1 MEYKRFCQDKPLN
14 LAPNGGEI
22 VESGLEKEFDSY
34 IRKTIK
40 HTIINFAK
48 YENIKRQ
55 REVSIELLPDSEFDD
70 NSLSFC
76 DSDADL
82 ENYFSDCK
90 IAAIVAKMPKDKKD
104 MLKLKLVDGYS
115 TKEIATIYRKSEV
128 RIRHIISDALK
139 EIKSKY
145 EE

>member
-1 MEYKRFCQDKPLN
+1 
-14 LAPNGGEI
+14 

-104 MLKLKLVDGYS
+104 ILKLKLVDGYS
-115 TKEIATIYRKSEV
+115 TKEIATKYRKSEV

>member
-1 MEYKRFCQDKPLN
+1 M
-14 LAPNGGEI
+14 
-22 VESGLEKEFDSY
+22 ESGLEKEFDSY

-128 RIRHIISDALK
+128 RIRHTISDALK

>member
-1 MEYKRFCQDKPLN
+1 M
-14 LAPNGGEI
+14 
-22 VESGLEKEFDSY
+22 ESGLEKEFDSY

-55 REVSIELLPDSEFDD
+55 REVSIELLPDSEFSN

-76 DSDADL
+76 DSDAAL

-90 IAAIVAKMPKDKKD
+90 IAEIVAKMPKDKKD

>member
-1 MEYKRFCQDKPLN
+1 M
-14 LAPNGGEI
+14 
-22 VESGLEKEFDSY
+22 ESGLEKEFDSY

-55 REVSIELLPDSEFDD
+55 REVSIELLHDSEFDD

>member
-1 MEYKRFCQDKPLN
+1 M
-14 LAPNGGEI
+14 
-22 VESGLEKEFDSY
+22 ESGLEKEFDSY

-55 REVSIELLPDSEFDD
+55 REVSTELLPDSEFDD

>member
-1 MEYKRFCQDKPLN
+1 M
-14 LAPNGGEI
+14 
-22 VESGLEKEFDSY
+22 ESGLEKEFDSY

-55 REVSIELLPDSEFDD
+55 REVSIELLPDSEFSD

-115 TKEIATIYRKSEV
+115 TKEIATIYKKSEV

>member
-1 MEYKRFCQDKPLN
+1 M
-14 LAPNGGEI
+14 
-22 VESGLEKEFDSY
+22 ESGLEKEFDSY

-55 REVSIELLPDSEFDD
+55 REVSIELLPDSEFGD

-115 TKEIATIYRKSEV
+115 TKEIATIYRKSDV

-145 EE
+145 EGE

>member
-1 MEYKRFCQDKPLN
+1 M
-14 LAPNGGEI
+14 
-22 VESGLEKEFDSY
+22 ESGLEKEFDSY

-55 REVSIELLPDSEFDD
+55 REVSIKLLPDSEFGD

>member
-1 MEYKRFCQDKPLN
+1 M
-14 LAPNGGEI
+14 
-22 VESGLEKEFDSY
+22 ESGLEKEFDSY

-55 REVSIELLPDSEFDD
+55 REVSIELLPNSEFDD
-70 NSLSFC
+70 NSLSFY

>member
-1 MEYKRFCQDKPLN
+1 M
-14 LAPNGGEI
+14 
-22 VESGLEKEFDSY
+22 ESGLEKEFDSY

-55 REVSIELLPDSEFDD
+55 REVSIELLPNSEFDD

-90 IAAIVAKMPKDKKD
+90 IAAIVAKMTKDKKD

>member
-1 MEYKRFCQDKPLN
+1 
-14 LAPNGGEI
+14 

-55 REVSIELLPDSEFDD
+55 REVSIELLPDSEFGD

>member
-1 MEYKRFCQDKPLN
+1 M
-14 LAPNGGEI
+14 
-22 VESGLEKEFDSY
+22 ESGLEKEFDSY

-76 DSDADL
+76 DSDAEL

>member
-1 MEYKRFCQDKPLN
+1 MEN
-14 LAPNGGEI
+14 
-22 VESGLEKEFDSY
+22 GLEKEFDSY

-55 REVSIELLPDSEFDD
+55 REVSIELIPDSEFGD

-76 DSDADL
+76 DSDAEL

>member
-1 MEYKRFCQDKPLN
+1 M
-14 LAPNGGEI
+14 GGEI

-55 REVSIELLPDSEFDD
+55 REVSIELLPNSEFDD

-76 DSDADL
+76 DSDAEL

-115 TKEIATIYRKSEV
+115 PKEIATIYRKSEV

>member
-1 MEYKRFCQDKPLN
+1 M
-14 LAPNGGEI
+14 
-22 VESGLEKEFDSY
+22 ESGLEKEFDSY

-55 REVSIELLPDSEFDD
+55 REVSIELLPDSEFGD

>member
-1 MEYKRFCQDKPLN
+1 M
-14 LAPNGGEI
+14 
-22 VESGLEKEFDSY
+22 ESGLEKEFDSY

-90 IAAIVAKMPKDKKD
+90 IAAIVAKIPKDKKD

>member
-1 MEYKRFCQDKPLN
+1 M
-14 LAPNGGEI
+14 
-22 VESGLEKEFDSY
+22 ESGLEKEFDSY

-55 REVSIELLPDSEFDD
+55 REVSIEFLPDSEFSD

-76 DSDADL
+76 DSDAAL

-90 IAAIVAKMPKDKKD
+90 IAEIVAKMPKDKKD

-115 TKEIATIYRKSEV
+115 TKEIATIYKKSEV

>member
-1 MEYKRFCQDKPLN
+1 M
-14 LAPNGGEI
+14 
-22 VESGLEKEFDSY
+22 ESGLEKEFDSY

-55 REVSIELLPDSEFDD
+55 REVSIELLPNSEFDD

-115 TKEIATIYRKSEV
+115 TEEIATIYRKSEV

>member
-1 MEYKRFCQDKPLN
+1 MY
-14 LAPNGGEI
+14 
-22 VESGLEKEFDSY
+22 Y
-34 IRKTIK
+34 ILRK
-40 HTIINFAK
+40 
-48 YENIKRQ
+48 Q
-55 REVSIELLPDSEFDD
+55 
-70 NSLSFC
+70 SFC
-76 DSDADL
+76 DSDAEL

>member
-1 MEYKRFCQDKPLN
+1 M
-14 LAPNGGEI
+14 
-22 VESGLEKEFDSY
+22 ESGLEKEFDSY

-55 REVSIELLPDSEFDD
+55 REVSIELLPESEFGD

>member
-1 MEYKRFCQDKPLN
+1 M
-14 LAPNGGEI
+14 
-22 VESGLEKEFDSY
+22 ESGLEKEFDSY

-55 REVSIELLPDSEFDD
+55 REVSIELLPNSEFDD

-76 DSDADL
+76 DSDAAL

-90 IAAIVAKMPKDKKD
+90 IAEIVAKMPKDKKD

>member
-1 MEYKRFCQDKPLN
+1 MEN
-14 LAPNGGEI
+14 
-22 VESGLEKEFDSY
+22 GLEKEFDSY

-55 REVSIELLPDSEFDD
+55 REVSIELLPNSEFDD

>member
-1 MEYKRFCQDKPLN
+1 M
-14 LAPNGGEI
+14 
-22 VESGLEKEFDSY
+22 ESGLEKEFDSY

-55 REVSIELLPDSEFDD
+55 EVSIELLPDSEFSD

-76 DSDADL
+76 DSDAAL

-90 IAAIVAKMPKDKKD
+90 IAEIVAKMPKDKKD

-115 TKEIATIYRKSEV
+115 TKEIATIYKKSEV

>member
-1 MEYKRFCQDKPLN
+1 M
-14 LAPNGGEI
+14 
-22 VESGLEKEFDSY
+22 SGLEKEFDSY

-55 REVSIELLPDSEFDD
+55 REVSIELLPDSEFSD

-76 DSDADL
+76 DSDAAL

-90 IAAIVAKMPKDKKD
+90 IAEIVAKMPKDKKD

-115 TKEIATIYRKSEV
+115 TKEIATIYKKSEV

>member
-1 MEYKRFCQDKPLN
+1 M
-14 LAPNGGEI
+14 
-22 VESGLEKEFDSY
+22 ESGLEKEFDSY

-55 REVSIELLPDSEFDD
+55 REVSIELLSDSEFDD

>member
-1 MEYKRFCQDKPLN
+1 M
-14 LAPNGGEI
+14 
-22 VESGLEKEFDSY
+22 ESGLEKEFDSY

-40 HTIINFAK
+40 HNIINFAK

-55 REVSIELLPDSEFDD
+55 REVSIELLPDSEFGD

>member
-1 MEYKRFCQDKPLN
+1 M
-14 LAPNGGEI
+14 
-22 VESGLEKEFDSY
+22 ESGLEKEFDSY

-55 REVSIELLPDSEFDD
+55 REVSIELLPNSEFND

>member
-1 MEYKRFCQDKPLN
+1 M
-14 LAPNGGEI
+14 
-22 VESGLEKEFDSY
+22 ESGLEKEFDSY

-55 REVSIELLPDSEFDD
+55 REVSIELLPNSEFDD

>member
-1 MEYKRFCQDKPLN
+1 M
-14 LAPNGGEI
+14 
-22 VESGLEKEFDSY
+22 ESGLEKEFDSY

-70 NSLSFC
+70 NSLSCC

>member
-1 MEYKRFCQDKPLN
+1 M
-14 LAPNGGEI
+14 
-22 VESGLEKEFDSY
+22 ESGLEKEFDSY

-55 REVSIELLPDSEFDD
+55 REISIELLPDSEFDD

>member
-1 MEYKRFCQDKPLN
+1 M
-14 LAPNGGEI
+14 
-22 VESGLEKEFDSY
+22 ESGLEKEFDSY

-55 REVSIELLPDSEFDD
+55 REVSIELLPDSEFSD

-76 DSDADL
+76 DSDAAL

>member
-1 MEYKRFCQDKPLN
+1 M
-14 LAPNGGEI
+14 
-22 VESGLEKEFDSY
+22 ESGLEKEFDSY

-55 REVSIELLPDSEFDD
+55 REVSIELLSDSEFSD

-76 DSDADL
+76 DSDAAL

-90 IAAIVAKMPKDKKD
+90 IAEIVAKMPKDKKD

-115 TKEIATIYRKSEV
+115 TKEIATIYKKSEV

>member
-1 MEYKRFCQDKPLN
+1 M
-14 LAPNGGEI
+14 
-22 VESGLEKEFDSY
+22 ESGLEKEFDSY

-90 IAAIVAKMPKDKKD
+90 IAEIVAKMPKDKKD

-115 TKEIATIYRKSEV
+115 TKEIATIYKKSEV

>member
-1 MEYKRFCQDKPLN
+1 M
-14 LAPNGGEI
+14 
-22 VESGLEKEFDSY
+22 ESGLKKEFDSY

-55 REVSIELLPDSEFDD
+55 REVSIELLPNSEFDD

>member
-1 MEYKRFCQDKPLN
+1 M
-14 LAPNGGEI
+14 GGEI

-55 REVSIELLPDSEFDD
+55 REVSIELLPNSEFDD

-115 TKEIATIYRKSEV
+115 TEEIATIYRKSEV

>member
-1 MEYKRFCQDKPLN
+1 
-14 LAPNGGEI
+14 

-55 REVSIELLPDSEFDD
+55 REVSIELLPDSEFSD

-76 DSDADL
+76 DSDAAL

-90 IAAIVAKMPKDKKD
+90 IAEIVAKMPKDKKD

-115 TKEIATIYRKSEV
+115 TKEIATIYKKSEV

>member
-1 MEYKRFCQDKPLN
+1 M
-14 LAPNGGEI
+14 
-22 VESGLEKEFDSY
+22 ESGLEKEFDSY

-55 REVSIELLPDSEFDD
+55 REVSIELLPDSEFDN

>member
-1 MEYKRFCQDKPLN
+1 M
-14 LAPNGGEI
+14 
-22 VESGLEKEFDSY
+22 ESGLEKEFDSY

-55 REVSIELLPDSEFDD
+55 REVSIELLPNSEFDD

-115 TKEIATIYRKSEV
+115 TKEIATIYRK
-128 RIRHIISDALK
+128 
-139 EIKSKY
+139 
-145 EE
+145 

>member
-1 MEYKRFCQDKPLN
+1 M
-14 LAPNGGEI
+14 
-22 VESGLEKEFDSY
+22 
-34 IRKTIK
+34 
-40 HTIINFAK
+40 
-48 YENIKRQ
+48 
-55 REVSIELLPDSEFDD
+55 LPDSEFDD

-90 IAAIVAKMPKDKKD
+90 VAAIMGKMPKDKKD
-104 MLKLKLVDGYS
+104 MLKLKLVMDIRPN
-115 TKEIATIYRKSEV
+115 EIATIYRKSEV

>member
-1 MEYKRFCQDKPLN
+1 M
-14 LAPNGGEI
+14 
-22 VESGLEKEFDSY
+22 ESGLEKEFDSY

-115 TKEIATIYRKSEV
+115 TKEIATKYRKSEV